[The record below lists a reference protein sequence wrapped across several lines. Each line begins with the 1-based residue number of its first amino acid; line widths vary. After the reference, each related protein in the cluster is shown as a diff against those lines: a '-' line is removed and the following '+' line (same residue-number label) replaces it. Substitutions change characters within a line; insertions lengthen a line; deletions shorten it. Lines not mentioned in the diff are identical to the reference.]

1 MSISLSSLIL
11 LPIWI
16 SMAQI
21 QQGGPDEKEK
31 TTALKDLLSRI
42 DLDEL
47 MKKDEPP
54 LDFPDTL
61 EGFEYAFNE
70 KGQLRH
76 IKTGE
81 PFVFNYREDLHRWNQ
96 KRYEALG
103 EIITKYVYELLEKD
117 CNLKKISIP
126 VDATESEPK
135 SFIFMSEDAL
145 TNPQKLMVLIHGS
158 GVVRAGQWAR
168 RLIIN
173 EDLDSGTQIPFIK
186 RAMDEG
192 YGVIVLNPNEN
203 YIEVEKPKI
212 HVQSSSDSSDEPA
225 EKRERK
231 DKVSKETKK
240 RRDFYEKYRNPQ
252 REKEMMQL
260 YIRENGSPEE
270 HAIYVWDH
278 FIAQSAA
285 ENVFFVAHSY
295 GGLAFVELM
304 IQREAD
310 VKSKV
315 TAVALTDSVHNV
327 WHQEAGKTIR
337 EWMRENCCNWVS
349 SSEPLD
355 TSVESMLPD
364 CPRVSAAV
372 SCSGSLKTLP
382 YGQIHFTSPP
392 GFMVLSQTT
401 ICRFESQQLSLT
413 NMWKLRPLLKMWLEE
428 VDTKNFLG
436 LCKMEMILQQ
446 ARKQRRASRESRIRN
461 NLEQLFLQCPKP
473 TPQQISCIAGQLRL
487 QKELV
492 RVWFYNRSKMGGQP
506 TIDFSPPEDVGA
518 AGPPF
523 PGGPVCFPLASGL
536 HFESPHYEEPYFI
549 PVYSPTP
556 FPVAGTPL
564 SAPATAQGHPR
575 LSN

>member
-1 MSISLSSLIL
+1 MSISIISLIWL
-11 LPIWI
+11 TLWI
-16 SMAQI
+16 NMAQL

-54 LDFPDTL
+54 LEFPDTL

-76 IKTGE
+76 IATGE
-81 PFVFNYREDLHRWNQ
+81 PFVFNAREDLHRWNQ

-117 CNLKKISIP
+117 CNLKKVSLP

-135 SFIFMSEDAL
+135 NFIFMSEDAM
-145 TNPQKLMVLIHGS
+145 TNPDKLMILIHGS

-173 EDLDSGTQIPFIK
+173 EDLDSGTQIPYIK

-203 YIEVEKPKI
+203 YIEVEKTKSQV
-212 HVQSSSDSSDEPA
+212 HLSSDGSDEPA

-231 DKVSKETKK
+231 DKIFKEAKK

-252 REKEMMQL
+252 KEKEMVPL
-260 YIRENGSPEE
+260 YIR
-270 HAIYVWDH
+270 
-278 FIAQSAA
+278 
-285 ENVFFVAHSY
+285 
-295 GGLAFVELM
+295 M

-310 VKSKV
+310 VRNKV

-364 CPRVSAAV
+364 CPRVSAGTERHELT
-372 SCSGSLKTLP
+372 SWKSLPSIFKF
-382 YGQIHFTSPP
+382 FTEASEAKNSSPKAA
-392 GFMVLSQTT
+392 
-401 ICRFESQQLSLT
+401 LT
-413 NMWKLRPLLKMWLEE
+413 RRSHRIKHEE
-428 VDTKNFLG
+428 
-436 LCKMEMILQQ
+436 I
-446 ARKQRRASRESRIRN
+446 
-461 NLEQLFLQCPKP
+461 
-473 TPQQISCIAGQLRL
+473 
-487 QKELV
+487 
-492 RVWFYNRSKMGGQP
+492 
-506 TIDFSPPEDVGA
+506 
-518 AGPPF
+518 
-523 PGGPVCFPLASGL
+523 
-536 HFESPHYEEPYFI
+536 
-549 PVYSPTP
+549 
-556 FPVAGTPL
+556 
-564 SAPATAQGHPR
+564 
-575 LSN
+575 

>member
-1 MSISLSSLIL
+1 MSVSFISSVWVSFCIN
-11 LPIWI
+11 
-16 SMAQI
+16 MAQL

-54 LDFPDTL
+54 LEFPDSL

-76 IKTGE
+76 VKTGE

-103 EIITKYVYELLEKD
+103 EIITKYVYELLENE
-117 CNLKKISIP
+117 CSLKKISLP

-135 SFIFMSEDAL
+135 SFIFMSQDAM
-145 TNPQKLMVLIHGS
+145 TNPDKLMVLIHGS

-173 EDLDSGTQIPFIK
+173 EDLDSGTQIPYIK
-186 RAMDEG
+186 RAMEEG

-203 YIEVEKPKI
+203 YIEVEKTKPQM
-212 HVQSSSDSSDEPA
+212 QSPSDNSDEPA

-231 DKVSKETKK
+231 DKTPKETKK

-252 REKEMMQL
+252 KEKEMVQL
-260 YIRENGSPEE
+260 YIRDNGSPEE

-278 FIAQSAA
+278 FISQSAA
-285 ENVFFVAHSY
+285 ENIFFVAHSY

-337 EWMRENCCNWVS
+337 EWMREGRS
-349 SSEPLD
+349 G
-355 TSVESMLPD
+355 TS
-364 CPRVSAAV
+364 
-372 SCSGSLKTLP
+372 
-382 YGQIHFTSPP
+382 
-392 GFMVLSQTT
+392 
-401 ICRFESQQLSLT
+401 
-413 NMWKLRPLLKMWLEE
+413 
-428 VDTKNFLG
+428 
-436 LCKMEMILQQ
+436 
-446 ARKQRRASRESRIRN
+446 
-461 NLEQLFLQCPKP
+461 
-473 TPQQISCIAGQLRL
+473 
-487 QKELV
+487 
-492 RVWFYNRSKMGGQP
+492 
-506 TIDFSPPEDVGA
+506 
-518 AGPPF
+518 
-523 PGGPVCFPLASGL
+523 
-536 HFESPHYEEPYFI
+536 
-549 PVYSPTP
+549 
-556 FPVAGTPL
+556 
-564 SAPATAQGHPR
+564 
-575 LSN
+575 

>member
-1 MSISLSSLIL
+1 
-11 LPIWI
+11 
-16 SMAQI
+16 
-21 QQGGPDEKEK
+21 
-31 TTALKDLLSRI
+31 
-42 DLDEL
+42 

-117 CNLKKISIP
+117 CNLKKITIP
-126 VDATESEPK
+126 VDATENEPK

-186 RAMDEG
+186 RAVHEG

-212 HVQSSSDSSDEPA
+212 RVQSTSDCADEPA

-270 HAIYVWDH
+270 HAVYVWDH

-364 CPRVSAAV
+364 CPRVSA
-372 SCSGSLKTLP
+372 GTDRHEL
-382 YGQIHFTSPP
+382 TSWKSFPSIFKFFAEAAEARSSAAKP
-392 GFMVLSQTT
+392 AATRRSQRT
-401 ICRFESQQLSLT
+401 Q
-413 NMWKLRPLLKMWLEE
+413 PEE
-428 VDTKNFLG
+428 L
-436 LCKMEMILQQ
+436 
-446 ARKQRRASRESRIRN
+446 
-461 NLEQLFLQCPKP
+461 
-473 TPQQISCIAGQLRL
+473 
-487 QKELV
+487 
-492 RVWFYNRSKMGGQP
+492 
-506 TIDFSPPEDVGA
+506 
-518 AGPPF
+518 
-523 PGGPVCFPLASGL
+523 
-536 HFESPHYEEPYFI
+536 
-549 PVYSPTP
+549 
-556 FPVAGTPL
+556 
-564 SAPATAQGHPR
+564 
-575 LSN
+575 

>member
-16 SMAQI
+16 NMAQI

-103 EIITKYVYELLEKD
+103 E
-117 CNLKKISIP
+117 

-186 RAMDEG
+186 RAVAEG

-278 FIAQSAA
+278 FIAQAAA

-310 VKSKV
+310 VKNKV

-364 CPRVSAAV
+364 CPRVSAGTDRHELTSWKSFPSIFKFFTEA
-372 SCSGSLKTLP
+372 SEAKISSLKPAVTRRSHR
-382 YGQIHFTSPP
+382 IKH
-392 GFMVLSQTT
+392 
-401 ICRFESQQLSLT
+401 
-413 NMWKLRPLLKMWLEE
+413 EE
-428 VDTKNFLG
+428 L
-436 LCKMEMILQQ
+436 
-446 ARKQRRASRESRIRN
+446 
-461 NLEQLFLQCPKP
+461 
-473 TPQQISCIAGQLRL
+473 
-487 QKELV
+487 
-492 RVWFYNRSKMGGQP
+492 
-506 TIDFSPPEDVGA
+506 
-518 AGPPF
+518 
-523 PGGPVCFPLASGL
+523 
-536 HFESPHYEEPYFI
+536 
-549 PVYSPTP
+549 
-556 FPVAGTPL
+556 
-564 SAPATAQGHPR
+564 
-575 LSN
+575 

>member
-11 LPIWI
+11 LPVWI

-21 QQGGPDEKEK
+21 QQGGPDENEK

-135 SFIFMSEDAL
+135 SFIFMSDDAL

-186 RAMDEG
+186 RAVDKTQLKMDQKPIRPETLHILEQKEG

-203 YIEVEKPKI
+203 YIEVEKPKM

-231 DKVSKETKK
+231 DKVCKETKK

-364 CPRVSAAV
+364 CPRVSADMVPGAEDLMV
-372 SCSGSLKTLP
+372 NRQTRILP
-382 YGQIHFTSPP
+382 LTSIHSSR
-392 GFMVLSQTT
+392 G
-401 ICRFESQQLSLT
+401 
-413 NMWKLRPLLKMWLEE
+413 
-428 VDTKNFLG
+428 
-436 LCKMEMILQQ
+436 CKY
-446 ARKQRRASRESRIRN
+446 K
-461 NLEQLFLQCPKP
+461 
-473 TPQQISCIAGQLRL
+473 
-487 QKELV
+487 
-492 RVWFYNRSKMGGQP
+492 
-506 TIDFSPPEDVGA
+506 
-518 AGPPF
+518 
-523 PGGPVCFPLASGL
+523 
-536 HFESPHYEEPYFI
+536 
-549 PVYSPTP
+549 
-556 FPVAGTPL
+556 
-564 SAPATAQGHPR
+564 
-575 LSN
+575 

>member
-1 MSISLSSLIL
+1 MRNDVSV
-11 LPIWI
+11 
-16 SMAQI
+16 AR
-21 QQGGPDEKEK
+21 GPRKCGWNLVGARIPRGK
-31 TTALKDLLSRI
+31 VITTARGSSSGELEGHASSRLPPQPCSWGQSSDLLSRI

-364 CPRVSAAV
+364 CPRVSAGTDRHELTSWKSFPSIFKFFSEA
-372 SCSGSLKTLP
+372 SEAKGGSPRPAPTRRSHRLK
-382 YGQIHFTSPP
+382 H
-392 GFMVLSQTT
+392 
-401 ICRFESQQLSLT
+401 
-413 NMWKLRPLLKMWLEE
+413 EE
-428 VDTKNFLG
+428 L
-436 LCKMEMILQQ
+436 
-446 ARKQRRASRESRIRN
+446 
-461 NLEQLFLQCPKP
+461 
-473 TPQQISCIAGQLRL
+473 
-487 QKELV
+487 
-492 RVWFYNRSKMGGQP
+492 
-506 TIDFSPPEDVGA
+506 
-518 AGPPF
+518 
-523 PGGPVCFPLASGL
+523 
-536 HFESPHYEEPYFI
+536 
-549 PVYSPTP
+549 
-556 FPVAGTPL
+556 
-564 SAPATAQGHPR
+564 
-575 LSN
+575 

>member
-21 QQGGPDEKEK
+21 QQGGPDENEK

-135 SFIFMSEDAL
+135 SFIFMSDDAL

-186 RAMDEG
+186 RAVDEG

-203 YIEVEKPKI
+203 YIEVEKPKM

-270 HAIYVWDH
+270 HAVYVWDH

-364 CPRVSAAV
+364 CPRVSAA
-372 SCSGSLKTLP
+372 SPGTREMELAC
-382 YGQIHFTSPP
+382 YG
-392 GFMVLSQTT
+392 
-401 ICRFESQQLSLT
+401 
-413 NMWKLRPLLKMWLEE
+413 LRPLK
-428 VDTKNFLG
+428 
-436 LCKMEMILQQ
+436 I
-446 ARKQRRASRESRIRN
+446 A
-461 NLEQLFLQCPKP
+461 P
-473 TPQQISCIAGQLRL
+473 TVTS
-487 QKELV
+487 
-492 RVWFYNRSKMGGQP
+492 
-506 TIDFSPPEDVGA
+506 
-518 AGPPF
+518 
-523 PGGPVCFPLASGL
+523 
-536 HFESPHYEEPYFI
+536 
-549 PVYSPTP
+549 
-556 FPVAGTPL
+556 
-564 SAPATAQGHPR
+564 
-575 LSN
+575 

>member
-16 SMAQI
+16 NMAQI

-186 RAMDEG
+186 RAVAEG

-278 FIAQSAA
+278 FIAQAAA

-310 VKSKV
+310 VKNKV

-364 CPRVSAAV
+364 CPRVSADTDCFV
-372 SCSGSLKTLP
+372 ILKKNSIIKHSMALVP
-382 YGQIHFTSPP
+382 AG
-392 GFMVLSQTT
+392 
-401 ICRFESQQLSLT
+401 
-413 NMWKLRPLLKMWLEE
+413 KMWCAE
-428 VDTKNFLG
+428 VR
-436 LCKMEMILQQ
+436 CP
-446 ARKQRRASRESRIRN
+446 AQRGRI
-461 NLEQLFLQCPKP
+461 
-473 TPQQISCIAGQLRL
+473 
-487 QKELV
+487 
-492 RVWFYNRSKMGGQP
+492 
-506 TIDFSPPEDVGA
+506 
-518 AGPPF
+518 
-523 PGGPVCFPLASGL
+523 
-536 HFESPHYEEPYFI
+536 
-549 PVYSPTP
+549 
-556 FPVAGTPL
+556 
-564 SAPATAQGHPR
+564 
-575 LSN
+575 

>member
-1 MSISLSSLIL
+1 MSISLSSLIF

-16 SMAQI
+16 NMAQI
-21 QQGGPDEKEK
+21 HQGGPDEKEK

-117 CNLKKISIP
+117 CNLKKVSIP

-186 RAMDEG
+186 RAVDEG

-203 YIEVEKPKI
+203 YIEVEKPKMHI
-212 HVQSSSDSSDEPA
+212 QSSSDSSDEPA

-260 YIRENGSPEE
+260 YIR
-270 HAIYVWDH
+270 
-278 FIAQSAA
+278 
-285 ENVFFVAHSY
+285 
-295 GGLAFVELM
+295 M

-364 CPRVSAAV
+364 CPRVSAGTDRHELT
-372 SCSGSLKTLP
+372 SWKSFPSIFKF
-382 YGQIHFTSPP
+382 FTEASEAKSS
-392 GFMVLSQTT
+392 SQKPA
-401 ICRFESQQLSLT
+401 LT
-413 NMWKLRPLLKMWLEE
+413 RRSHRIKHEE
-428 VDTKNFLG
+428 L
-436 LCKMEMILQQ
+436 
-446 ARKQRRASRESRIRN
+446 
-461 NLEQLFLQCPKP
+461 
-473 TPQQISCIAGQLRL
+473 
-487 QKELV
+487 
-492 RVWFYNRSKMGGQP
+492 
-506 TIDFSPPEDVGA
+506 
-518 AGPPF
+518 
-523 PGGPVCFPLASGL
+523 
-536 HFESPHYEEPYFI
+536 
-549 PVYSPTP
+549 
-556 FPVAGTPL
+556 
-564 SAPATAQGHPR
+564 
-575 LSN
+575 

>member
-103 EIITKYVYELLEKD
+103 E
-117 CNLKKISIP
+117 
-126 VDATESEPK
+126 
-135 SFIFMSEDAL
+135 
-145 TNPQKLMVLIHGS
+145 
-158 GVVRAGQWAR
+158 
-168 RLIIN
+168 
-173 EDLDSGTQIPFIK
+173 
-186 RAMDEG
+186 EG

-212 HVQSSSDSSDEPA
+212 PVQSSSDSSDEPA

-270 HAIYVWDH
+270 HAVYVWDH

-285 ENVFFVAHSY
+285 EKVFFVAHSY

-364 CPRVSAAV
+364 CPRVSAGTDRHELTSWKSFPSIFKFFTEA
-372 SCSGSLKTLP
+372 SEAKSSSLKP
-382 YGQIHFTSPP
+382 A
-392 GFMVLSQTT
+392 
-401 ICRFESQQLSLT
+401 LT
-413 NMWKLRPLLKMWLEE
+413 RRSHRIKHEE
-428 VDTKNFLG
+428 L
-436 LCKMEMILQQ
+436 
-446 ARKQRRASRESRIRN
+446 
-461 NLEQLFLQCPKP
+461 
-473 TPQQISCIAGQLRL
+473 
-487 QKELV
+487 
-492 RVWFYNRSKMGGQP
+492 
-506 TIDFSPPEDVGA
+506 
-518 AGPPF
+518 
-523 PGGPVCFPLASGL
+523 
-536 HFESPHYEEPYFI
+536 
-549 PVYSPTP
+549 
-556 FPVAGTPL
+556 
-564 SAPATAQGHPR
+564 
-575 LSN
+575 

>member
-1 MSISLSSLIL
+1 MSISIISLIWL
-11 LPIWI
+11 TLWI
-16 SMAQI
+16 NMAQL

-54 LDFPDTL
+54 LEFPDTL

-76 IKTGE
+76 ITTGE
-81 PFVFNYREDLHRWNQ
+81 PFVFNAREDLHRWNQ

-103 EIITKYVYELLEKD
+103 E
-117 CNLKKISIP
+117 

-135 SFIFMSEDAL
+135 NFIFMSEDAM
-145 TNPQKLMVLIHGS
+145 TNPDKLMVLIHGS

-173 EDLDSGTQIPFIK
+173 EDLDSGTQIPYIK

-203 YIEVEKPKI
+203 YIEVEKTKSQ
-212 HVQSSSDSSDEPA
+212 VQLSSDGSDEPA

-231 DKVSKETKK
+231 DKTFKEAKK

-252 REKEMMQL
+252 KEKEMVPL
-260 YIRENGSPEE
+260 YIRDNGSPEE
-270 HAIYVWDH
+270 HLIYVWDH
-278 FIAQSAA
+278 FITHSAA
-285 ENVFFVAHSY
+285 ENTFFVAHSY

-310 VKSKV
+310 VKNKV

-364 CPRVSAAV
+364 CPRVSAGTERHELTSWKSLPSIFKFFTEA
-372 SCSGSLKTLP
+372 SEAKNSSLKA
-382 YGQIHFTSPP
+382 
-392 GFMVLSQTT
+392 
-401 ICRFESQQLSLT
+401 SLT
-413 NMWKLRPLLKMWLEE
+413 RRSHRIKHEE
-428 VDTKNFLG
+428 
-436 LCKMEMILQQ
+436 I
-446 ARKQRRASRESRIRN
+446 
-461 NLEQLFLQCPKP
+461 
-473 TPQQISCIAGQLRL
+473 
-487 QKELV
+487 
-492 RVWFYNRSKMGGQP
+492 
-506 TIDFSPPEDVGA
+506 
-518 AGPPF
+518 
-523 PGGPVCFPLASGL
+523 
-536 HFESPHYEEPYFI
+536 
-549 PVYSPTP
+549 
-556 FPVAGTPL
+556 
-564 SAPATAQGHPR
+564 
-575 LSN
+575 

>member
-1 MSISLSSLIL
+1 MSISLISLIF

-16 SMAQI
+16 NMAQI

-70 KGQLRH
+70 RGQLRH

-103 EIITKYVYELLEKD
+103 EIITKYVYDLLEKD

-186 RAMDEG
+186 RAVDEG

-252 REKEMMQL
+252 KEKEMMHL
-260 YIRENGSPEE
+260 YIR
-270 HAIYVWDH
+270 
-278 FIAQSAA
+278 
-285 ENVFFVAHSY
+285 
-295 GGLAFVELM
+295 M

-364 CPRVSAAV
+364 CPRVSA
-372 SCSGSLKTLP
+372 GTDRHEL
-382 YGQIHFTSPP
+382 TSWKSFPSI
-392 GFMVLSQTT
+392 FKFFNEAAEAKSSSQKPA
-401 ICRFESQQLSLT
+401 LT
-413 NMWKLRPLLKMWLEE
+413 RRSHRIKHEE
-428 VDTKNFLG
+428 L
-436 LCKMEMILQQ
+436 
-446 ARKQRRASRESRIRN
+446 
-461 NLEQLFLQCPKP
+461 
-473 TPQQISCIAGQLRL
+473 
-487 QKELV
+487 
-492 RVWFYNRSKMGGQP
+492 
-506 TIDFSPPEDVGA
+506 
-518 AGPPF
+518 
-523 PGGPVCFPLASGL
+523 
-536 HFESPHYEEPYFI
+536 
-549 PVYSPTP
+549 
-556 FPVAGTPL
+556 
-564 SAPATAQGHPR
+564 
-575 LSN
+575 

>member
-270 HAIYVWDH
+270 HAVYVWDH

-364 CPRVSAAV
+364 CPRVSAEKA
-372 SCSGSLKTLP
+372 TE
-382 YGQIHFTSPP
+382 FTS
-392 GFMVLSQTT
+392 VLK
-401 ICRFESQQLSLT
+401 IHRFTLY
-413 NMWKLRPLLKMWLEE
+413 RP
-428 VDTKNFLG
+428 
-436 LCKMEMILQQ
+436 
-446 ARKQRRASRESRIRN
+446 RKQKGTERR
-461 NLEQLFLQCPKP
+461 
-473 TPQQISCIAGQLRL
+473 
-487 QKELV
+487 
-492 RVWFYNRSKMGGQP
+492 RVLLNHVK
-506 TIDFSPPEDVGA
+506 
-518 AGPPF
+518 
-523 PGGPVCFPLASGL
+523 
-536 HFESPHYEEPYFI
+536 
-549 PVYSPTP
+549 
-556 FPVAGTPL
+556 
-564 SAPATAQGHPR
+564 
-575 LSN
+575 